1 MPKTTP
7 IDFLAYK
14 KRIGIN
20 HQQLEICGVGFT
32 PFPSISTKIW
42 CDGICRTNMHQRWYD
57 FFWLCRTMGPNV
69 ITSWPEKQQLIA
81 LLWVF
86 FQCRTLCKSTCSLKI
101 VPLIKRN
108 TYRSR
113 LPWFRMSKYGRCRG
127 WTRDGRIGLMVLVGV
142 TWNITGQEF
151 DKAWFWKVLWL
162 DDMAVR
168 CAEKNRHVFFDLY
181 PWTSRIQTGKK
192 HCSHY
197 LDLCNSWCLWVIM
210 NQIFCLH
217 PGFGMEGD
225 ARVFSNR
232 TGFSKEMS
240 CEKNIHKV
248 KH

>member
-1 MPKTTP
+1 MGYVEPTCTNVDTT
-7 IDFLAYK
+7 FLALPHDGP
-14 KRIGIN
+14 KR
-20 HQQLEICGVGFT
+20 HHLMARKAT
-32 PFPSISTKIW
+32 TYSIVMSI
-42 CDGICRTNMHQRWYD
+42 
-57 FFWLCRTMGPNV
+57 
-69 ITSWPEKQQLIA
+69 
-81 LLWVF
+81 

-168 CAEKNRHVFFDLY
+168 CAEKYRHVFFDLY

-192 HCSHY
+192 HGSHY
-197 LDLCNSWCLWVIM
+197 LDLCNVWCLWVIM
-210 NQIFCLH
+210 NHIFCLL
-217 PGFGMEGD
+217 PGLRMEGD

>member
-1 MPKTTP
+1 
-7 IDFLAYK
+7 
-14 KRIGIN
+14 
-20 HQQLEICGVGFT
+20 
-32 PFPSISTKIW
+32 
-42 CDGICRTNMHQRWYD
+42 
-57 FFWLCRTMGPNV
+57 MGPNV

-127 WTRDGRIGLMVLVGV
+127 WTRDGRIGLMVHGTGIRQSMVLEGPM
-142 TWNITGQEF
+142 TWRHGR
-151 DKAWFWKVLWL
+151 A
-162 DDMAVR
+162 
-168 CAEKNRHVFFDLY
+168 CAEKNRNVFFDLY
-181 PWTSRIQTGKK
+181 PWTSRIQIGKK
-192 HCSHY
+192 HGSHY
-197 LDLCNSWCLWVIM
+197 LDLCNVWCLWVIM
-210 NQIFCLH
+210 NHIFCLL
-217 PGFGMEGD
+217 PGLRMEGD

>member
-86 FQCRTLCKSTCSLKI
+86 LQCRTLCKSTCSLKI
-101 VPLIKRN
+101 APLIKKQHLSLSAAMIPHVQVRKVPGLD
-108 TYRSR
+108 TRWQDR
-113 LPWFRMSKYGRCRG
+113 VDGIG
-127 WTRDGRIGLMVLVGV
+127 WCYMEHHGTGIRQSMVLEGPM
-142 TWNITGQEF
+142 TWRHGR
-151 DKAWFWKVLWL
+151 A
-162 DDMAVR
+162 

-192 HCSHY
+192 HGSHY
-197 LDLCNSWCLWVIM
+197 LDLCNVWCLWVIM
-210 NQIFCLH
+210 NHIFCLL
-217 PGFGMEGD
+217 PGLWMEGN

>member
-1 MPKTTP
+1 
-7 IDFLAYK
+7 
-14 KRIGIN
+14 
-20 HQQLEICGVGFT
+20 
-32 PFPSISTKIW
+32 
-42 CDGICRTNMHQRWYD
+42 
-57 FFWLCRTMGPNV
+57 MGPNV

-81 LLWVF
+81 LLCVF

-151 DKAWFWKVLWL
+151 DKAWFWEVLWL

-192 HCSHY
+192 HGSHY
-197 LDLCNSWCLWVIM
+197 LDLCNVWCLWVIM
-210 NQIFCLH
+210 NHIFCLL
-217 PGFGMEGD
+217 PGLRMEGD